1 MRGCQQTGS
10 AREGSTLEGSW
21 LGHGLCLFPMSQTC
35 VGHAKPDLLMSLNPS
50 LAPNGSRPSV
60 GIPDVIAEA
69 VEAAQRIM
77 YNEENG
83 STSHLSGSTSINVL
97 YDPEEEMVGATT
109 EIVTVRPALDSGSVD
124 NVIHPKELPNDA
136 NTTPNNNDSHFVGAN
151 NSRIE
156 KFGTC
161 DTSLESKCGKVGCH
175 WKLADVSRPLHSVSR
190 VTGPKDGPGKQD
202 VIFNNRVGVVVPP
215 GIVDE
220 ILKRVKPLARYEREG
235 NLYVGEFQ
243 MSAFGR
249 QSQEP

>member
-1 MRGCQQTGS
+1 MP
-10 AREGSTLEGSW
+10 A
-21 LGHGLCLFPMSQTC
+21 
-35 VGHAKPDLLMSLNPS
+35 VVKPPTEWVN
-50 LAPNGSRPSV
+50 A
-60 GIPDVIAEA
+60 IAEA

-77 YNEENG
+77 CNEENG
-83 STSHLSGSTSINVL
+83 SNSINVL
-97 YDPEEEMVGATT
+97 YDPEEEMIGATT

-124 NVIHPKELPNDA
+124 NVIHPKELPSDA
-136 NTTPNNNDSHFVGAN
+136 NTTPNNTDSHFVGAN

-235 NLYVGEFQ
+235 NLYVGEFK